1 MTGTEVARLRGICEL
16 SKGGNQ
22 AIETRRIPLFQKDD
36 GVPGLV
42 QPGMLVEV
50 RDEQATWRGFCLAT
64 DISAEGVGASR
75 VWQILRIERH
85 YPGCSWWRR
94 STPGVGSS
102 GSYQAARARWGR

>member
-1 MTGTEVARLRGICEL
+1 MTGTEVARSRGICEL

-50 RDEQATWRGFCLAT
+50 RDEQATWRGLCLAT
-64 DISAEGVGASR
+64 DISAESVGASR
-75 VWQILRIERH
+75 VWQTLRIERH
-85 YPGCSWWRR
+85 YPG
-94 STPGVGSS
+94 GS
-102 GSYQAARARWGR
+102 

>member
-1 MTGTEVARLRGICEL
+1 MTGTEVARSRGICEL

-50 RDEQATWRGFCLAT
+50 RDEQATWRGLCLAT

-75 VWQILRIERH
+75 VWQTLRADFGA
-85 YPGCSWWRR
+85 P
-94 STPGVGSS
+94 
-102 GSYQAARARWGR
+102 